1 MVRAARRSTA
11 LTALRASLRFGMPAI
26 GLVVIGHATIRSV
39 GGDIQQWQFALGL
52 LVIAAGFAEKL
63 VPER

>member
-1 MVRAARRSTA
+1 MARAAWRSA
-11 LTALRASLRFGMPAI
+11 VLNAMRASLRFGMPAI
-26 GLVVIGHATIRSV
+26 GLLVIGHATIRSV
-39 GGDIQQWQFALGL
+39 GGDIQRWQFALGV